1 MLHQARRD
9 GRIDVAQACLLAFM
23 GRPHP
28 TPEEEAGAGLLAWGL
43 SDLHAAAVLLGMKE

>member
-1 MLHQARRD
+1 MLHQARA